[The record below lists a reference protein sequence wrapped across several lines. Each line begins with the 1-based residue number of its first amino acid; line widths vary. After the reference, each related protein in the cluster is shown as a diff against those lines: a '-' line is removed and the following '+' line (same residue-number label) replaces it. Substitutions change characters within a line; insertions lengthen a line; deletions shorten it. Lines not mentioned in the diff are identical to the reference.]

1 MELAITLWVTS
12 SFIVSFILG
21 IAFHREIFMRNE
33 SYRKKLN
40 REANESETC
49 YSKKRGA

>member
-1 MELAITLWVTS
+1 MDLAITLWVAS
-12 SFIVSFILG
+12 SHIVAFILG
-21 IAFHREIFMRNE
+21 ISFHREIFMSNE

-40 REANESETC
+40 REANESETY

>member
-1 MELAITLWVTS
+1 MDLAITLWVAS
-12 SFIVSFILG
+12 SHIVTFILG
-21 IAFHREIFMRNE
+21 ISLHREIFMRNE

-40 REANESETC
+40 READESETY

>member
-1 MELAITLWVTS
+1 MDLAVTLWVIS
-12 SFIVSFILG
+12 SYIVVFILG
-21 IAFHREIFMRNE
+21 ISFHRDIFMRNE

-40 REANESETC
+40 READESETY

>member
-1 MELAITLWVTS
+1 MDLAITLWVIS
-12 SFIVSFILG
+12 SYIVVFILG
-21 IAFHREIFMRNE
+21 ISFHRDIFMRNE

-40 REANESETC
+40 REANESDTY